1 MGGPEGWSTAPE
13 PEVPHEPLSDVTE
26 RTLNLRGE
34 ASGAQGLGAWAVFWK
49 VGCGR
54 QADCCVA
61 QGESWPVGFSLLGGK
76 GKASSRCSLSSFPI
90 LALWKTGPFWL
101 FFSL

>member
-34 ASGAQGLGAWAVFWK
+34 ASGAQGLGA
-49 VGCGR
+49 GR
-54 QADCCVA
+54 LGVDARLTA
-61 QGESWPVGFSLLGGK
+61 AWPGASPGRWVSASLVEKERL
-76 GKASSRCSLSSFPI
+76 PPD
-90 LALWKTGPFWL
+90 AL
-101 FFSL
+101 